1 MQESNESRLSKLAS
15 LIKDAQ
21 LMVSH
26 YTGAVRFRF
35 RKIDNVW
42 GQMASGEPLDLS
54 WVDAV
59 YYDVCA
65 IKAAKDKLE
74 AMQREERELRCNGRS
89 ENCVRTVRV
98 SDSL

>member
-1 MQESNESRLSKLAS
+1 MQESSESRLSKLAS
-15 LIKDAQ
+15 LIENARV
-21 LMVSH
+21 MVSH

-35 RKIDNVW
+35 RKIDNVR

-65 IKAAKDKLE
+65 IKAAKDRLE
-74 AMQREERELRCNGRS
+74 SLQREERELRCTLRIES
-89 ENCVRTVRV
+89 CVRTVRV